1 MKRRKHSRLLFLL
14 NLTYMNNMKTVSV
27 NELTGGEYLARP
39 VKLSDNQTMFYEG
52 TCLYMKHI
60 EALICAG
67 IEEVDIFEPTS
78 LSPREKKIIREQ
90 LKTECSKKIHDVMD
104 RYVTYDNGIE
114 EVTDAANQIVDDIFS
129 REEVVDRVYDIRERS
144 TDLYEHSVMVASLS
158 IITALKMNLSRWE
171 IYDIGV
177 GSLLHDM
184 GLRYLSVPYQDVD
197 VDNDFDPESLFEY
210 RKHTL
215 YGFSSVEK
223 ETWMSNESKKIIL
236 FHHERLDKSGFPFK
250 QVVMP
255 ISVRIVAI
263 ADAFDDMLCG
273 IGVKRGNVR
282 QALDHIRNG
291 RDILFEGRIVD
302 YFLEFIAAY
311 PVGTS
316 VITNKGDEA
325 VVIEQNEHFTDR
337 PKIRLIKDKFGN
349 EYENDKMIDLLDN
362 DDIYIESVKES

>member
-1 MKRRKHSRLLFLL
+1 
-14 NLTYMNNMKTVSV
+14 MKTIPV
-27 NELTGGEYLARP
+27 NELTGGEYLAKP
-39 VKLSDNQTMFYEG
+39 VKLSDNQTLYYEG

-60 EALICAG
+60 ETLVSSDVK
-67 IEEVDIFEPTS
+67 EVVIFEPEV
-78 LSPREKKIIREQ
+78 LSPHEKQIIKEEI
-90 LKTECSKKIHDVMD
+90 KEDCTSKMHDVMEHYTVND
-104 RYVTYDNGIE
+104 SGIKE
-114 EVTDAANQIVDDIFS
+114 ISEAANEIVDDIFT
-129 REEVVDRVYDIRERS
+129 RDEIIDRVYDIRERS
-144 TDLYEHSVMVASLS
+144 SDLYDHSIMVASLS

-184 GLRYLSVPYQDVD
+184 GLRYISVPYQDV
-197 VDNDFDPESLFEY
+197 NPEEEFDPDSLFEY
-210 RKHTL
+210 KKHTL

-236 FHHERLDKSGFPFK
+236 FHHERLDKSGYPFK

-255 ISVRIVAI
+255 IGVRIVAI
-263 ADAFDDMLCG
+263 ADAFDDILCG

-282 QALDHIRNG
+282 QALDYIRNG

-311 PVGTS
+311 PVGTT
-316 VITNKGDEA
+316 VITNTGDEA

-337 PKIRLIKDKFGN
+337 PKIKMIMDHNGN
-349 EYENDKMIDLLDN
+349 IYEGEKVIDLLEN
-362 DDIYIESVKES
+362 EEISIESVRES

>member
-1 MKRRKHSRLLFLL
+1 
-14 NLTYMNNMKTVSV
+14 MKTVPVS
-27 NELTGGEYLARP
+27 ELTGGEYLAKP
-39 VKLSDNQTMFYEG
+39 VKLSDNQTLYYEG

-60 EALICAG
+60 ETLVSSDVN
-67 IEEVDIFEPTS
+67 EVVIFEPTA
-78 LSPREKKIIREQ
+78 LSPKEKKIIKEQ
-90 LKTECSKKIHDVMD
+90 ITNDCSQKMQDAMD
-104 RYVTYDNGIE
+104 KYVTGDSGIKE
-114 EVTDAANQIVDDIFS
+114 ISEAANEIVDDIFM
-129 REEVVDRVYDIRERS
+129 REEIVDRVYDIRQRNG
-144 TDLYEHSVMVASLS
+144 DLYDHSIMVASLS

-171 IYDIGV
+171 VYDIGV

-197 VDNDFDPESLFEY
+197 VNEEFDPESLFEFK
-210 RKHTL
+210 KHTL

-236 FHHERLDKSGFPFK
+236 YHHERLDRSGYPFK

-263 ADAFDDMLCG
+263 ADAFDDILCG

-282 QALDHIRNG
+282 QALEYIRKG

-311 PVGTS
+311 PVGTIVVTS
-316 VITNKGDEA
+316 TGDEA
-325 VVIEQNEHFTDR
+325 IVIEQNEHFTDR
-337 PKIRLIKDKFGN
+337 PKIRLIKDRNGKD
-349 EYENDKMIDLLDN
+349 YEEEKLIDLLEN
-362 DDIYIESVKES
+362 DDISIEYVKEN

>member
-1 MKRRKHSRLLFLL
+1 
-14 NLTYMNNMKTVSV
+14 MKTIPV
-27 NELTGGEYLARP
+27 NELTGGEYLAKP
-39 VKLSDNQTMFYEG
+39 VKLSDNQTLYYEG

-60 EALICAG
+60 ETLVSSDVK
-67 IEEVDIFEPTS
+67 EVVIFEPTA
-78 LSPREKKIIREQ
+78 LSPKEKQIIKEQ
-90 LKTECSKKIHDVMD
+90 IKTDCSQKMQDVMD
-104 RYVTYDNGIE
+104 RYITGDSGIKE
-114 EVTDAANQIVDDIFS
+114 ISEAANEIVDDMFT
-129 REEVVDRVYDIRERS
+129 REEIVDRVYDIRERNG
-144 TDLYEHSVMVASLS
+144 DLYDHSIMVASLS

-171 IYDIGV
+171 VYDIGV

-197 VDNDFDPESLFEY
+197 VNEEFDPESLFEFK
-210 RKHTL
+210 KHTL

-223 ETWMSNESKKIIL
+223 ENWMSNESKKIIL
-236 FHHERLDKSGFPFK
+236 YHHERLDRSGYPFK

-263 ADAFDDMLCG
+263 ADAFDDILCG

-282 QALDHIRNG
+282 QALEYIRNG

-311 PVGTS
+311 PVGTT
-316 VITNKGDEA
+316 VITSTGDEA

-337 PKIRLIKDKFGN
+337 PKIKLIKDRNGN
-349 EYENDKMIDLLDN
+349 EYKEEKLIDLLEN
-362 DDIYIESVKES
+362 DDISIEYVKEN